1 MNFLEGQKLV
11 KQKEYGK
18 ALNIFLNLQKDGIN
32 NKDIYFY
39 LGLIYSELNDFNK
52 SISNYNEYLISDPDS
67 KSALFNLAIA
77 KQSIGEIDSAKNIY
91 LKLISLERNNIRPYF
106 ALLMLDINFLTDEH
120 YQYIIDIR
128 KSEKISL
135 YEKSLVYFILAK
147 REKKNKNYKKEIDNL
162 KNFNI
167 NSFNS
172 NYAYNKSAQFYY
184 KKIINNYY
192 NKIQF
197 INNKD
202 AIKNENYYPIFIIG
216 LPRSGS
222 TLLESVLTSS
232 NEGVKTCA
240 ESHVINMAILEQ
252 IGPKIYTK
260 NFNSSKF
267 IFEINQMKLENS
279 VLQRYKNFNVTN
291 KNLNFIFVDK
301 SLENFFNIDVIIKI
315 FPNARFLHTFRD
327 PVDSIISIYQ
337 SMLPDLSWTHSIED
351 ILDYIDKYKKV
362 INYFKTKYPEKIMDI
377 DLKKFTHNAE
387 ETGEK
392 IYKFC
397 KLKWSKRYLEFYK
410 RKDLYS
416 KTISFNQIRQK
427 ISIYDIKKY
436 EPYIDLLEQYKDKY
450 KWIKNI

>member
-91 LKLISLERNNIRPYF
+91 LKLIGLERNNIRPYF